1 LNNKQKLELLIKSI
15 MSDENLTQED
25 ISLRC
30 GYKAQTITQNLSSG
44 KVTPRLLAAVEKEF
58 KIGVNKNNAMPKTA
72 SNLQSLINHNN
83 NLIDAHKDVASANK
97 ATAEA
102 NKLSASTT
110 NELAIANKELAK
122 TNSELTVMLK
132 NSINSNGQNSH
143 QNLAEKVLH
152 RIAEK
157 GVPELWPTK
166 QEGLDKLNKY
176 LIGAPPDITESN
188 KQQKAGKSSIS

>member
-1 LNNKQKLELLIKSI
+1 

-72 SNLQSLINHNN
+72 SDLQSLINHNN
-83 NLIDAHKDVASANK
+83 NLIDAHKEVAIAHK
-97 ATAEA
+97 
-102 NKLSASTT
+102 
-110 NELAIANKELAK
+110 ELAIANKELAEANK
-122 TNSELTVMLK
+122 ELTIMLK

-157 GVPELWPTK
+157 GVPELWASK

-176 LIGAPPDITESN
+176 LIGAPPDKAESN
-188 KQQKAGKSSIS
+188 KQPKAGKSSIS

>member
-1 LNNKQKLELLIKSI
+1 MNNKEKLELLIKSI

-72 SNLQSLINHNN
+72 SDLQSLINNNN
-83 NLIDAHKDVASANK
+83 NLIDAHKDVAIANR

-102 NKLSASTT
+102 NRLSASTT
-110 NELAIANKELAK
+110 NELAIANKELAEA
-122 TNSELTVMLK
+122 NRELTVMLK

-143 QNLAEKVLH
+143 PAEKVLH
-152 RIAEK
+152 RIAEQ
-157 GVPELWPTK
+157 GVPELWATK
-166 QEGLDKLNKY
+166 QEGLDKLNRF
-176 LIGAPPDITESN
+176 LFGTEWTIAELST
-188 KQQKAGKSSIS
+188 QQQTDKLSIS